1 VQETGARNCP
11 KSNVRVHR
19 FLDEYQYGSE
29 CEIGAVAPLSDT
41 RCVSSKAF
49 RRLLMSTSSRDRIS
63 VDLHG
68 LRALLF
74 ERARPHGVSPSA
86 LVRDALVK
94 ALEGGGEGSVGRAE
108 SAAPVPSEARV
119 RLTLLMSREEA
130 KAILEAARQA
140 GLTPGAYIAGL
151 MAAVPVLTSG
161 ANRRDHIATLT
172 ASNAELSIL
181 SRNIHHLTSL
191 LREGNVRLA
200 MEYRTMLD
208 TLAGDVRTHLKLASG
223 VLADLQP
230 QRRRLAGAVKHPTT

>member
-1 VQETGARNCP
+1 
-11 KSNVRVHR
+11 
-19 FLDEYQYGSE
+19 
-29 CEIGAVAPLSDT
+29 
-41 RCVSSKAF
+41 
-49 RRLLMSTSSRDRIS
+49 MSTTCRDRIS

-74 ERARPHGVSPSA
+74 ERARAHGVSPSA

-94 ALEGGGEGSVGRAE
+94 ALDGAGEGGAGRAE
-108 SAAPVPSEARV
+108 SAAFLPPEARV
-119 RLTLLMSREEA
+119 RLSLRMSREEA
-130 KAILEAARQA
+130 NATLEAARQA
-140 GLTPGAYIAGL
+140 GLTPGAYVAGL

-172 ASNAELSIL
+172 ASNAELSTL

-191 LREGNVRLA
+191 LREGNVRPA
-200 MEYRTMLD
+200 MEYRAMLD

-223 VLADLQP
+223 VSADLQP